1 MKEFGELM
9 RAIDEDLDH
18 CIQKFRNA
26 TSGHDARIFVSEY
39 EELMMRKSQLIADIC
54 IKKEWKALEKRVA
67 DLEDK
72 VQSQPKLDFDVFEEV
87 LRKSLTDNLEKCLAS
102 NVRPRKRY

>member
-1 MKEFGELM
+1 M
-9 RAIDEDLDH
+9 RI
-18 CIQKFRNA
+18 
-26 TSGHDARIFVSEY
+26 S
-39 EELMMRKSQLIADIC
+39 
-54 IKKEWKALEKRVA
+54 KKKWKALEKRVA